1 MIHTELYKRILTSI
15 ILLPILIFCVFYNK
29 LFFFIFLILVGTISV
44 FEWYLIHKKQLSIFF
59 YSGFLFLFVS
69 LFSAYILRG
78 DNYENIIFFLFVL
91 FVCFFSDIG
100 GYVFGKIIGGKKLT
114 KISPNKTIAG
124 SLGSLIFSLLPI
136 FIISYQIYLPINIEL
151 NFTNLLLSFVISIIC
166 QFGDLLISYFKR
178 LKKTK
183 NTGFFFVFL
192 RLVSFLRWSFAPV

>member
-136 FIISYQIYLPINIEL
+136 FIISYQIYLPI
-151 NFTNLLLSFVISIIC
+151 
-166 QFGDLLISYFKR
+166 
-178 LKKTK
+178 KKSK
-183 NTGFFFVFL
+183 
-192 RLVSFLRWSFAPV
+192 

>member
-151 NFTNLLLSFVISIIC
+151 NFTN
-166 QFGDLLISYFKR
+166 
-178 LKKTK
+178 
-183 NTGFFFVFL
+183 
-192 RLVSFLRWSFAPV
+192 